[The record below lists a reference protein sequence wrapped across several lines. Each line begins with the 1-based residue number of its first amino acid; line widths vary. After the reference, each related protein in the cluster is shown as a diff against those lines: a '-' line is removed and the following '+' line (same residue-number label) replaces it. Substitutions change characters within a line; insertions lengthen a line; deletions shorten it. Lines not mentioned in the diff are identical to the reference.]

1 VRQGR
6 WRYVYWLEAP
16 EQLYD
21 LAADPHEMHDLGREA
36 STAHVRQA
44 LRDTLLDWLARR
56 KRRTTLTDEQVETF
70 THAHKQ
76 AGVYFGQW

>member
-1 VRQGR
+1 
-6 WRYVYWLEAP
+6 
-16 EQLYD
+16 
-21 LAADPHEMHDLGREA
+21 MHDLGRDTRTA
-36 STAHVRQA
+36 SVRQA

-56 KRRTTLTDEQVETF
+56 KRRTTLTDEQVETS